1 MMAHNLGK
9 SKLPRLTAMTLLSAP
24 LRKSIATVT
33 LSGSLPQKL
42 QAAADAGFDGV
53 EIFEDD
59 LLQFPGTPAEIRRM
73 AGDLGLQIL
82 LYQPLRDVEAMPGG
96 LSAAELA
103 RAQRKFDAM
112 EQLGVGLALVCSN
125 VQGAALDDPA
135 RAADDLR
142 VLADAAARRGL
153 RLGYEALAWG
163 RHVRRWRQAW
173 DIVER
178 AAHPALGLMLDSFH
192 TLALGDTLHGLDTV
206 PAERIFFV
214 QLADAPRLSL
224 DVRTW
229 SRHHRNFPG
238 QGDLP
243 VVGFTRAVL
252 GAGYRGPLSLEVFN
266 DAFRAAPPLPV
277 AQDGRRSLE
286 WLEAVTNGGP
296 LAPAA
301 RAGGTALAAR

>member
-1 MMAHNLGK
+1 MTF
-9 SKLPRLTAMTLLSAP
+9 LPAP

-42 QAAADAGFDGV
+42 QAAAGAGFDGV

-59 LLQFPGTPAEIRRM
+59 LLQFPGTPADVRRM
-73 AGDLGLQIL
+73 AADLGLQIL
-82 LYQPLRDVEAMPGG
+82 LYQPLRDFEAMPGG

-103 RAQRKFDAM
+103 RAERKFDAM
-112 EQLGVGLALVCSN
+112 EQLGVALALVCSN
-125 VQGAALDDPA
+125 VQDAALDDPA
-135 RAADDLR
+135 RAAADLHA
-142 VLADAAARRGL
+142 LADVAARRGL

-173 DIVER
+173 DIVQR
-178 AAHPALGLMLDSFH
+178 AGHPALGLMLDSFH
-192 TLALGDTLHGLDTV
+192 TLALGDTLHGLDAV

-214 QLADAPRLSL
+214 QLADAPRMSL

-243 VVGFTRAVL
+243 VVGFARAVL
-252 GAGYRGPLSLEVFN
+252 RAGYRGPLSLEVFN
-266 DAFRAAPPLPV
+266 DAFRVAPPLPV
-277 AQDGRRSLE
+277 AQDGLRSLE
-286 WLEAVTNGGP
+286 WLEAVTNG
-296 LAPAA
+296 APVAAA
-301 RAGGTALAAR
+301 RAGGTALTAW